1 MERIFHIQQITAV
14 HRHSFFLYLLT
25 LFLTVFPSSSL
36 AQQDGLKAMRNAVP
50 GTYNFWVYAPAGS
63 EVGEPLPLVVF
74 LHGASLCGNDLNR
87 VLRYG
92 PLDAVKRGVDLQAVV
107 VAPQNSGG
115 QWNTEKIDCLLEWT
129 LDNYNTDPARVYVLG
144 MSLGGYG
151 TLDFCALYPEKVA
164 AAMALCGGT
173 TLREYDGL
181 EDVPL
186 WIIHGTGDSAVP
198 VSESQKIVDHL
209 RENHLDSRLRYDWLP
224 GGSHGEPS
232 RYFYLPKTY
241 EWLFAHSLRD
251 RGRPL
256 NRKITISR
264 DELRDAFR

>member
-1 MERIFHIQQITAV
+1 MLLLLHDAMPATAQDNAFHKYKGT
-14 HRHSFFLYLLT
+14 
-25 LFLTVFPSSSL
+25 
-36 AQQDGLKAMRNAVP
+36 VP
-50 GTYNFWVYAPAGS
+50 GAYNFWIYAPAGS
-63 EVGEPLPLVVF
+63 EVGEPLPLLVF

-186 WIIHGTGDSAVP
+186 WIIHGTDDSAVP

>member
-1 MERIFHIQQITAV
+1 MADKEVLTAEDV
-14 HRHSFFLYLLT
+14 KELQPLYAA
-25 LFLTVFPSSSL
+25 VIS
-36 AQQDGLKAMRNAVP
+36 ALKEVYDPEIPVNIYEDEVIVGWQ
-50 GTYNFWVYAPAGS
+50 GTTYR
-63 EVGEPLPLVVF
+63 
-74 LHGASLCGNDLNR
+74 C
-87 VLRYG
+87 
-92 PLDAVKRGVDLQAVV
+92 
-107 VAPQNSGG
+107 
-115 QWNTEKIDCLLEWT
+115 
-129 LDNYNTDPARVYVLG
+129 
-144 MSLGGYG
+144 
-151 TLDFCALYPEKVA
+151 CALYPEKVA

>member
-1 MERIFHIQQITAV
+1 
-14 HRHSFFLYLLT
+14 
-25 LFLTVFPSSSL
+25 
-36 AQQDGLKAMRNAVP
+36 MRNAVP
-50 GTYNFWVYAPAGS
+50 GTYDFWIYAPAGS

-115 QWNTEKIDCLLEWT
+115 QWNTEKIDC
-129 LDNYNTDPARVYVLG
+129 
-144 MSLGGYG
+144 
-151 TLDFCALYPEKVA
+151 LDFCALYPEKVA

>member
-1 MERIFHIQQITAV
+1 M
-14 HRHSFFLYLLT
+14 
-25 LFLTVFPSSSL
+25 
-36 AQQDGLKAMRNAVP
+36 
-50 GTYNFWVYAPAGS
+50 
-63 EVGEPLPLVVF
+63 
-74 LHGASLCGNDLNR
+74 
-87 VLRYG
+87 
-92 PLDAVKRGVDLQAVV
+92 
-107 VAPQNSGG
+107 
-115 QWNTEKIDCLLEWT
+115 
-129 LDNYNTDPARVYVLG
+129 
-144 MSLGGYG
+144 
-151 TLDFCALYPEKVA
+151 
-164 AAMALCGGT
+164 
-173 TLREYDGL
+173 
-181 EDVPL
+181 PL

>member
-1 MERIFHIQQITAV
+1 
-14 HRHSFFLYLLT
+14 
-25 LFLTVFPSSSL
+25 
-36 AQQDGLKAMRNAVP
+36 MRNAVP
-50 GTYNFWVYAPAGS
+50 GTYDFWVYAPAGS

-92 PLDAVKRGVDLQAVV
+92 PLNAVKRGVDLQAVV

-198 VSESQKIVDHL
+198 VSE
-209 RENHLDSRLRYDWLP
+209 
-224 GGSHGEPS
+224 
-232 RYFYLPKTY
+232 
-241 EWLFAHSLRD
+241 
-251 RGRPL
+251 
-256 NRKITISR
+256 
-264 DELRDAFR
+264 